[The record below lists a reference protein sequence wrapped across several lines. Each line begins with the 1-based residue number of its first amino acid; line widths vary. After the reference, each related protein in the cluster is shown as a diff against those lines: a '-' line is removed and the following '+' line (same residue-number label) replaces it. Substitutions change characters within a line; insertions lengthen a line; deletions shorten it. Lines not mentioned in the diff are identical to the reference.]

1 MMSSILFIVWIVLFD
16 RSLFVKTVFIHD
28 SASQNEVYTNTV
40 TLIEDTTIAEQT
52 AAASSENNGE
62 IDTPIPLTDD
72 IIELN
77 VGGQKITTLR
87 STLTVV
93 PNSKLAPLQTTDTY
107 LESDED
113 NSYEDVFDSTETN
126 FVSNHTTSNGNTTK
140 IYANTTMHNT
150 SSSLD
155 DDVIELNVSGERIST
170 LRSTLT
176 VVPNSKL
183 AQMFTK
189 GNRSVWQSRDKQ
201 NATFFDYNPVQ
212 FKYLLD
218 QLRMIKRTPE
228 IPPEEIIFQTP
239 NADIQ
244 TNFSYMIVDL
254 GLNRKH
260 DLSILFIV
268 LAERFLSPFAGAHVN
283 LSISSLVGWR
293 KCYRD
298 TYDQPLDLSSLLQAC
313 RSRKILV
320 ACRPVGNHKTLTLAG
335 VGKWQDLFRPCS
347 SNTYCQYEM
356 KNDIAFYYALD
367 QAWGFEGRS
376 QDIVLASNNRGHNYG
391 SGSMSTISLNPCD
404 TNDHYS
410 EGRLCWS
417 LRSNVNRG
425 GGDRCGSMRNL
436 HNAVD
441 WERIVYQVV

>member
-1 MMSSILFIVWIVLFD
+1 MTM
-16 RSLFVKTVFIHD
+16 
-28 SASQNEVYTNTV
+28 
-40 TLIEDTTIAEQT
+40 
-52 AAASSENNGE
+52 NN
-62 IDTPIPLTDD
+62 
-72 IIELN
+72 
-77 VGGQKITTLR
+77 
-87 STLTVV
+87 
-93 PNSKLAPLQTTDTY
+93 
-107 LESDED
+107 
-113 NSYEDVFDSTETN
+113 
-126 FVSNHTTSNGNTTK
+126 
-140 IYANTTMHNT
+140 
-150 SSSLD
+150 SSSSSD

-228 IPPEEIIFQTP
+228 IPSEEIIFQTP

-244 TNFSYMIVDL
+244 TNFSYMIADL
-254 GLNRKH
+254 GLNRK
-260 DLSILFIV
+260 
-268 LAERFLSPFAGAHVN
+268 
-283 LSISSLVGWR
+283 
-293 KCYRD
+293 
-298 TYDQPLDLSSLLQAC
+298 
-313 RSRKILV
+313 SRKILV
-320 ACRPVGNHKTLTLAG
+320 ACRPVGNHKTLTLTG